1 MARGERAREREREGG
16 RGTPHSPNTL
26 HHITTERVNYC
37 NYGGRG
43 GDTRER
49 EREDITPVW
58 GGGGEGRTKRERE
71 RRAERERERERERA
85 PGAAAVMKGHGVGI
99 HQ

>member
-49 EREDITPVW
+49 EREREDITPVW
-58 GGGGEGRTKRERE
+58 GGGGERVGRRERE
-71 RRAERERERERERA
+71 SAGQREREREREKERRA
-85 PGAAAVMKGHGVGI
+85 LPLS
-99 HQ
+99 